1 MKSSSTRLETLTIH
15 WFWTFKLIT
24 TPNISSPI
32 QHSLF
37 SCYQSL
43 FQCLTVTYAVLFS
56 TQQMFENLDLSA
68 VTFLNQPI
76 EKERCLICPSGT
88 FPESKNMNEQICPTK
103 CAIFWRGKV
112 LTTEKI
118 CDQVNRISSFFYL
131 LHIFKKN
138 CLCVKETLYTF
149 LFWIESYMYEI
160 VLCLVPSK
168 NHLA

>member
-15 WFWTFKLIT
+15 WVWTFKLIT
-24 TPNISSPI
+24 TPKISSPI

-88 FPESKNMNEQICPTK
+88 FPESKNMNKQICPTK
-103 CAIFWRGKV
+103 CAIFRRGKV
-112 LTTEKI
+112 LATEKI
-118 CDQVNRISSFFYL
+118 CGQVNRISFFF
-131 LHIFKKN
+131 IFCIILKKIAFVYN
-138 CLCVKETLYTF
+138 IKKKLCIHF
-149 LFWIESYMYEI
+149 
-160 VLCLVPSK
+160 C
-168 NHLA
+168 